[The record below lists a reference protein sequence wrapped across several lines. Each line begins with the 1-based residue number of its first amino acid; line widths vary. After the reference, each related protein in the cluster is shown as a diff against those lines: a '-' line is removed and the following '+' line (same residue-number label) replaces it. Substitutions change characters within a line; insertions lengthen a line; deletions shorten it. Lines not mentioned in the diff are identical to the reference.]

1 LFDISKTTSPDNC
14 YNLYMKISPLQAL
27 WLSLAITVF
36 YPIVG
41 KLKTGHISPS
51 VLMLFA
57 TGIPVLCY
65 IPYLTKHKMWKILFD
80 KKIALRLAGLGF
92 FSSAFPFLCM
102 MIALNYT
109 TPANSSI
116 LNQTEVLY
124 SLLLTYIFLGE
135 RPTVKQIFG
144 TIFILTGVIFI
155 LMEANKFNFQMKGDL
170 LIICTTWMFQVGHIL
185 AKKLPPDLTEHFITA
200 ARAFYAFIFTIPL
213 TYVLTFFDMPPY
225 IHYSWQTVVSVLFM
239 GVAFYIYGNYLWYIA
254 IRRMDLSKA
263 TTLML
268 TYPVFTY
275 ILSAIFGFDK
285 ITVLKTLG
293 IIFALGGA
301 YMVNSIIKTKKEK

>member
-1 LFDISKTTSPDNC
+1 
-14 YNLYMKISPLQAL
+14 MKLSPLTAL

-41 KLKTGHISPS
+41 KLKTGHISPTL
-51 VLMLFA
+51 LMLFA
-57 TGIPVLCY
+57 TGLPVLWY
-65 IPYLTKHKMWKILFD
+65 IPYMTKHKLWKTLFD
-80 KKIALRLAGLGF
+80 KKLMPRLAGVGF

-124 SLLLTYIFLGE
+124 SLILTYIFLGE
-135 RPTVKQIFG
+135 RPTGKQIIG

-170 LIICTTWMFQVGHIL
+170 LVICTTWMFQVGHIF
-185 AKKLPPDLTEHFITA
+185 AKKLPPNLTEHFITA
-200 ARAFYAFIFTIPL
+200 ARGFYAFIFSIPL
-213 TYVLTFFDMPPY
+213 TYILTFFDIQPTMTLC
-225 IHYSWQTVVSVLFM
+225 WQSIVAILFM
-239 GVAFYIYGNYLWYIA
+239 GIAFYVYGNYLWYIA
-254 IRRMDLSKA
+254 IRHMDLSKA

-275 ILSAIFGFDK
+275 MLSASFGYDK
-285 ITVLKTLG
+285 ITILKTLG

-301 YMVNSIIKTKKEK
+301 YMVNNVIKKNKKSEVVK

>member
-1 LFDISKTTSPDNC
+1 
-14 YNLYMKISPLQAL
+14 MKLSPLQAL
-27 WLSLAITVF
+27 WLSLAITIF
-36 YPIVG
+36 YPIIG
-41 KLKTGHISPS
+41 KLKTGHISPT

-65 IPYLTKHKMWKILFD
+65 IPYLTKHKMWKILFS
-80 KKIALRLAGLGF
+80 KKLALHLAGVGF

-109 TPANSSI
+109 TPANASI

-124 SLLLTYIFLGE
+124 SLILSYFFLGE
-135 RPTVKQIFG
+135 KPTGKQMIG
-144 TIFILTGVIFI
+144 TVLILTGVIFI

-170 LIICTTWMFQVGHIL
+170 LIICTSWMFQVGHVL

-200 ARAFYAFIFTIPL
+200 ARAFYAFIFTVPL
-213 TYVLTFFDMPPY
+213 TYLLTFLN
-225 IHYSWQTVVSVLFM
+225 IHPTITLCWQTIVSVLFM
-239 GVAFYIYGNYLWYIA
+239 GIGFYIYGNYLWYIA

-285 ITVLKTLG
+285 FTILKTSG
-293 IIFALGGA
+293 VIAALGGA
-301 YMVNSIIKTKKEK
+301 YMINNVIKKNKKSEVAK

>member
-1 LFDISKTTSPDNC
+1 
-14 YNLYMKISPLQAL
+14 MKISPLQAL

-41 KLKTGHISPS
+41 KLAVGHLSPS

-57 TGIPVLCY
+57 TGIPIICY
-65 IPYLTKHKMWKILFD
+65 IPYLTKNKLWSTLFD
-80 KKIALRLAGLGF
+80 KKIYLRLAGVGF

-102 MIALNYT
+102 MVALNYT
-109 TPANSSI
+109 TPANTSI

-135 RPTVKQIFG
+135 RPTKKQLIG
-144 TIFILTGVIFI
+144 TAFVLCGVVFV
-155 LMEANKFNFQMKGDL
+155 LLGANKFTMQLKGDIL
-170 LIICTTWMFQVGHIL
+170 VICTTWMFQMGHIF
-185 AKKLPPDLTEHFITA
+185 AKKLPPNLTEHFITA

-213 TYVLTFFDMPPY
+213 TYLLTFFNINPFIDL
-225 IHYSWQTVVSVLFM
+225 SWQTFCSVIFM

-275 ILSAIFGFDK
+275 MLSAIFGYDK
-285 ITVLKTLG
+285 ITILKTLG
-293 IIFALGGA
+293 VVFALSGA
-301 YMVNSIIKTKKEK
+301 YLINSVIKKNKKQEEK

>member
-1 LFDISKTTSPDNC
+1 
-14 YNLYMKISPLQAL
+14 MKISPLQAL

-41 KLKTGHISPS
+41 KLKTGYISPT

-65 IPYLTKHKMWKILFD
+65 IPYLTKHNFWKLLFD
-80 KKIALRLAGLGF
+80 KKLMPRLAGLGF

-124 SLLLTYIFLGE
+124 SLLLTYLFLGE
-135 RPTVKQIFG
+135 KPTGKQIIG
-144 TIFILTGVIFI
+144 TVFILVGVIFI

-170 LIICTTWMFQVGHIL
+170 LIICTTWMFQVGHIF
-185 AKKLPPDLTEHFITA
+185 AKKLPPNLTEHFITA
-200 ARAFYAFIFTIPL
+200 ARAFYAFIFTLPL
-213 TYVLTFFDMPPY
+213 TYLLTFFNIQPT
-225 IHYSWQTVVSVLFM
+225 ITLTWQMLVSVLFM

-254 IRRMDLSKA
+254 IRRMELSKA

-275 ILSAIFGFDK
+275 MLSALFGYDK
-285 ITVLKTLG
+285 ITVSKTLG
-293 IIFALGGA
+293 IIFALYGA
-301 YMVNSIIKTKKEK
+301 YLINSVIRKNKKKEVIK

>member
-1 LFDISKTTSPDNC
+1 
-14 YNLYMKISPLQAL
+14 MKISPLQAL

-41 KLKTGHISPS
+41 KLKAGHISPT

-65 IPYLTKHKMWKILFD
+65 IPYLTKHKMWKTLFD

-135 RPTVKQIFG
+135 RPTAKQIVG
-144 TIFILTGVIFI
+144 TIMILAGVIFI

-170 LIICTTWMFQVGHIL
+170 LVICTTWMFQVGHIL
-185 AKKLPPDLTEHFITA
+185 AKKLPPNLTEHFITA

-213 TYVLTFFDMPPY
+213 TYLLTFFDINPTM
-225 IHYSWQTVVSVLFM
+225 SLCWQTLISILFM

-254 IRRMDLSKA
+254 IRSMDLSKA
-263 TTLML
+263 TALML

-275 ILSAIFGFDK
+275 MLSAIFGYDK
-285 ITVLKTLG
+285 ITILKTLG

-301 YMVNSIIKTKKEK
+301 YLVNSVIKKQRKGAVK

>member
-1 LFDISKTTSPDNC
+1 
-14 YNLYMKISPLQAL
+14 MKISPLTAL

-41 KLKTGHISPS
+41 KLKTGHISPT

-80 KKIALRLAGLGF
+80 KKLILHLAGLGF
-92 FSSAFPFLCM
+92 FSSAFPFLCI

-109 TPANSSI
+109 TPANASI

-135 RPTVKQIFG
+135 RPTAKQLFG
-144 TIFILTGVIFI
+144 TFFVLLGVIFI
-155 LMEANKFNFQMKGDL
+155 LLEANKFNFQMKGDL
-170 LIICTTWMFQVGHIL
+170 LIVCTSWMFQVGHIL
-185 AKKLPPDLTEHFITA
+185 AKKLPPELTEHFITV
-200 ARAFYAFIFTIPL
+200 ARAFYAFIFSIPL
-213 TYVLTFFDMPPY
+213 TYLLIFFDIQPT
-225 IHYSWQTVVSVLFM
+225 ITLCWQTVVSVLFM
-239 GVAFYIYGNYLWYIA
+239 GIGFYIYGNYLWYIA

-263 TTLML
+263 TTLIL

-275 ILSAIFGFDK
+275 ILSALFGYDK
-285 ITVLKTLG
+285 ITILKTLG
-293 IIFALGGA
+293 VIFALGGA
-301 YMVNSIIKTKKEK
+301 YMVNNIIKKNTKSEVAK